1 MPDDNTPMRPEPSK
15 ERLNAPSSRVIVKN
29 TSEVQNHIVI
39 DRFNV
44 GHELR
49 PGEAREMEMLNDEI
63 ANFQEQRRPD
73 GSTQASI
80 PPSPPDRSRRIRS
93 LSRALDQYLCLVKAT
108 SDPFWKAH
116 NLARSALPVSFCR
129 SRPGTR
135 SSSNSARPATS
146 ATCPLYPQ
154 HLP

>member
-1 MPDDNTPMRPEPSK
+1 MPSDNSYYAPMRPEPSK
-15 ERLNAPSSRVIVKN
+15 QRLDAPSSRVMVKN

-73 GSTQASI
+73 
-80 PPSPPDRSRRIRS
+80 RF
-93 LSRALDQYLCLVKAT
+93 Y
-108 SDPFWKAH
+108 
-116 NLARSALPVSFCR
+116 
-129 SRPGTR
+129 PGIDTTEP
-135 SSSNSARPATS
+135 ARPKPPHPILIEGIGPI
-146 ATCPLYPQ
+146 PLLGKGYE
-154 HLP
+154 

>member
-15 ERLNAPSSRVIVKN
+15 EQLNAPSSRVIVKN

-73 GSTQASI
+73 
-80 PPSPPDRSRRIRS
+80 RF
-93 LSRALDQYLCLVKAT
+93 Y
-108 SDPFWKAH
+108 
-116 NLARSALPVSFCR
+116 
-129 SRPGTR
+129 PGIDTTEP
-135 SSSNSARPATS
+135 ARPKPPHPILIEGIGPI
-146 ATCPLYPQ
+146 PLLGKGYE
-154 HLP
+154 

>member
-1 MPDDNTPMRPEPSK
+1 MPDDNPYYAPMRPEPSK

-63 ANFQEQRRPD
+63 AYFQEQRRPD
-73 GSTQASI
+73 
-80 PPSPPDRSRRIRS
+80 RF
-93 LSRALDQYLCLVKAT
+93 Y
-108 SDPFWKAH
+108 
-116 NLARSALPVSFCR
+116 
-129 SRPGTR
+129 PGTTT
-135 SSSNSARPATS
+135 PK
-146 ATCPLYPQ
+146 PLHPIIIEGVPSMVQAGEHYE
-154 HLP
+154 

>member
-1 MPDDNTPMRPEPSK
+1 MPDDNPYYAPMRPEPSN

-49 PGEAREMEMLNDEI
+49 PGERREMDMLDAEI

-73 GSTQASI
+73 RFYPTND
-80 PPSPPDRSRRIRS
+80 PD
-93 LSRALDQYLCLVKAT
+93 K
-108 SDPFWKAH
+108 PG
-116 NLARSALPVSFCR
+116 
-129 SRPGTR
+129 RPK
-135 SSSNSARPATS
+135 
-146 ATCPLYPQ
+146 PLHPIVIEGI
-154 HLP
+154 

>member
-1 MPDDNTPMRPEPSK
+1 MPDDNPYYAPMRPEPSK

-63 ANFQEQRRPD
+63 ASFQEQRRPD
-73 GSTQASI
+73 
-80 PPSPPDRSRRIRS
+80 RF
-93 LSRALDQYLCLVKAT
+93 Y
-108 SDPFWKAH
+108 
-116 NLARSALPVSFCR
+116 
-129 SRPGTR
+129 PGTTTLKR
-135 SSSNSARPATS
+135 LHPIIIEGVPSMVQAGGR
-146 ATCPLYPQ
+146 YE
-154 HLP
+154 

>member
-1 MPDDNTPMRPEPSK
+1 MPDDNPYYAPMRPEPSK

-73 GSTQASI
+73 RFYPSTTHQPAG
-80 PPSPPDRSRRIRS
+80 PSRCTQS
-93 LSRALDQYLCLVKAT
+93 LSRALDRYL
-108 SDPFWKAH
+108 
-116 NLARSALPVSFCR
+116 
-129 SRPGTR
+129 
-135 SSSNSARPATS
+135 
-146 ATCPLYPQ
+146 
-154 HLP
+154 

>member
-1 MPDDNTPMRPEPSK
+1 MPDDNPYYAPMRPEPSK

-49 PGEAREMEMLNDEI
+49 PGEAREMEMLDVEI

-73 GSTQASI
+73 RFYPGTTTPKPLHPI
-80 PPSPPDRSRRIRS
+80 IIEGVPSMVQGW
-93 LSRALDQYLCLVKAT
+93 RALRITVLPERCTAKRLIAVELGDRLCTPVRDA
-108 SDPFWKAH
+108 SPD
-116 NLARSALPVSFCR
+116 ARHGSCWVL
-129 SRPGTR
+129 RP
-135 SSSNSARPATS
+135 
-146 ATCPLYPQ
+146 
-154 HLP
+154 

>member
-1 MPDDNTPMRPEPSK
+1 MRPEPSK

-63 ANFQEQRRPD
+63 AIFRSSAAPI
-73 GSTQASI
+73 GSTPPSI
-80 PPSPPDRSRRIRS
+80 PPSPPSRSRCIRS
-93 LSRALDQYLCLVKAT
+93 
-108 SDPFWKAH
+108 
-116 NLARSALPVSFCR
+116 
-129 SRPGTR
+129 
-135 SSSNSARPATS
+135 
-146 ATCPLYPQ
+146 
-154 HLP
+154 